1 MAGSQTRTVRRRGVS
16 IVETAAAMSLLIPLI
31 FALIYA
37 VTEISYAYLLKS
49 SLAQGAR
56 QAARDLAIAY
66 GQNPA
71 VAGSR
76 SLQEAMV
83 FQNIRINNIINSNAQ
98 FDDPVFNTGVSPH
111 TVFVNV
117 KYLGSQYGLPPFPNP
132 DVLNLGSKFV
142 ITADSTYRLE

>member
-1 MAGSQTRTVRRRGVS
+1 MATARRRTRQEGGVS
-16 IVETAAAMSLLIPLI
+16 IAESAAAMCLLIPLI
-31 FALIYA
+31 FTLIYA
-37 VTEISYAYLLKS
+37 VTEISYAYLLKT

-71 VAGSR
+71 VASSR
-76 SLQEAMV
+76 SLQDAMV
-83 FQNIRINNIINSNAQ
+83 FQNIRINNIINSNMQ
-98 FDDPVFNTGVSPH
+98 FDNPVFNTGISPH

-117 KYLGSQYGLPPFPNP
+117 RYLGSQYGLPPFPNP
-132 DVLNLGSKFV
+132 DVLNLGNKFV